1 MTARIQ
7 RTQRVEKL
15 IKEFMGYHKQGLT
28 VLEIAKIFDVDF
40 STVYK
45 HLQQIADENGVT
57 RESLLQKP
65 FSSYASRPSY
75 SKDKVDF
82 EKLRTDFD
90 NVEKG
95 IDEILNTIK
104 DYFTTKEI

>member
-1 MTARIQ
+1 MST

-15 IKEFMGYHKQGLT
+15 IREFMYYHNQNYSIG
-28 VLEIAKIFDVDF
+28 EIAEIFEVDF

-45 HLQQIADENGVT
+45 NLQKIADANGVT
-57 RESLLQKP
+57 RDSLLVKP
-65 FSSYASRPSY
+65 FGSY
-75 SKDKVDF
+75 SSRTCFSTDKVNF

-95 IDEILNTIK
+95 IDEIIHTIK
-104 DYFTTKEI
+104 TFISTKE